1 MNLPEDTPEL
11 LNTVE
16 VAKIFRVSRNTVVAW
31 ASRGL
36 LEHTRTPSGQFRFFR
51 RSVEQV
57 LRDSHR
63 GGHAGPGGEG
73 TS

>member
-1 MNLPEDTPEL
+1 MNLPDDTPEL
-11 LNTVE
+11 LSTSE
-16 VAKIFRVSRNTVVAW
+16 VAEIFRVSRNTVVAW
-31 ASRGL
+31 ASKAL

-57 LRDSHR
+57 LRHSHR
-63 GGHAGPGGEG
+63 GGHARPGGEE